1 MDRLLHNKIHFCL
14 LLLNY
19 SICGLIQRN
28 IKGTLKLEFMK
39 NLVCPIS
46 DQRVNEQVT
55 RFNAMFTI
63 GIVVLAFVFNS
74 VFLFIFLMSDFFIRA
89 FAEIKFS
96 PINFASHSLS
106 NAFNF
111 PVRMIDKAPKI
122 FAARLGF
129 LMTATIAGLFIFGL
143 KMAAIIVASMLIFF
157 ASLEFLLAICAGCAI
172 YNYLIL
178 PFYKK

>member
-1 MDRLLHNKIHFCL
+1 
-14 LLLNY
+14 
-19 SICGLIQRN
+19 
-28 IKGTLKLEFMK
+28 MK

-55 RFNAMFTI
+55 RLNAMFTI

-74 VFLFIFLMSDFFIRA
+74 IFLFVFLMTDFYIRA
-89 FAEIKFS
+89 FTEIKFS
-96 PINFASHSLS
+96 PLNYASHYLS

-129 LMTATIAGLFIFGL
+129 IMTTSIAALFILNL
-143 KMAAIIVASMLIFF
+143 KLAAIVVSSVLIFF
-157 ASLEFLLAICAGCAI
+157 ASLEFLFALCVGCMI
-172 YNYLIL
+172 YTYLIH

>member
-1 MDRLLHNKIHFCL
+1 
-14 LLLNY
+14 
-19 SICGLIQRN
+19 
-28 IKGTLKLEFMK
+28 MK

-55 RFNAMFTI
+55 RLNAMFTI

-74 VFLFIFLMSDFFIRA
+74 IFLFVFLMADFFIRA
-89 FAEIKFS
+89 FTEINFS
-96 PINFASHSLS
+96 PLNYASHYLS

-129 LMTATIAGLFIFGL
+129 IMTTSIAALFILNL
-143 KMAAIIVASMLIFF
+143 KLAAIVVSSVLIFF
-157 ASLEFLLAICAGCAI
+157 ASLEFLFALCVGCMI
-172 YNYLIL
+172 YSYLIL

>member
-1 MDRLLHNKIHFCL
+1 M
-14 LLLNY
+14 
-19 SICGLIQRN
+19 
-28 IKGTLKLEFMK
+28 EFMK

-63 GIVVLAFVFNS
+63 GIIALAFVLNS
-74 VFLFIFLMSDFFIRA
+74 VFLFVFLMADFFIRG
-89 FAEIKFS
+89 FTSIRFS
-96 PINFASHSLS
+96 PINYASHYLS

-111 PVRMIDKAPKI
+111 PVKMIDKAPKI

-129 LMTATIAGLFIFGL
+129 LMTIVIASSYILNL
-143 KMAAIIVASMLIFF
+143 KLAAIIVSSLLIFF
-157 ASLEFLLAICAGCAI
+157 ASLEFLFALCVGCII
-172 YNYLIL
+172 YTYLIL